1 MKWKVI
7 KTEDDYN
14 KASDRMMELFN
25 VEPNSVENDE
35 LELLIVLIKD
45 YDEKKCKLPTSS
57 EVEY

>member
-45 YDEKKCKLPTSS
+45 YDEKKRNLPT
-57 EVEY
+57 